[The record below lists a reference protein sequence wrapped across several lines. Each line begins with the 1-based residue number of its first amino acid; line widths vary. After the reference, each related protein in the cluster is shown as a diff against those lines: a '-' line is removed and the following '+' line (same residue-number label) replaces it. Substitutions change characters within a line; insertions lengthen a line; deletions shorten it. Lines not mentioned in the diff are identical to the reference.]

1 MYSRR
6 LAMMSSGPPSGTAT
20 TGTKKS
26 FSAPAQRGEFS
37 SPSTRTSA
45 GWQSFADSSMPGM
58 SLSEGC
64 GKVTGIPYVMRT
76 YRKEAEKILAQ

>member
-6 LAMMSSGPPSGTAT
+6 LDMMSSGPPS
-20 TGTKKS
+20 
-26 FSAPAQRGEFS
+26 
-37 SPSTRTSA
+37 
-45 GWQSFADSSMPGM
+45 WQSFADSSMPGM

-64 GKVTGIPYVMRT
+64 GKVTGTPYVMRV